1 MRKKIW
7 RNKYGQPESILSL
20 KRIIGDK
27 EKKFVQIFKI
37 FNPKKKI
44 GCLKKIT
51 NSEILMMIKINNIM
65 KIMF

>member
-27 EKKFVQIFKI
+27 EKKFVE
-37 FNPKKKI
+37 NLEKKI
-44 GCLKKIT
+44 MHLENRYDYWNKKSILKKSDKEKKNT
-51 NSEILMMIKINNIM
+51 TQQS
-65 KIMF
+65 